1 MKNKGKTLVIGASL
15 NEDRYSN
22 KCVRL
27 LRKHKIETI
36 AVGNKSGKILDVEIQ
51 TGKPLELKIQTVAI
65 YLSPKNFSGFEDYV
79 IELKP
84 ERILFPPGTE
94 NPEFYKKANAHGIE
108 TEEACPLVMLN
119 TGIY

>member
-94 NPEFYKKANAHGIE
+94 NPEFYKKANVHGIE

>member
-1 MKNKGKTLVIGASL
+1 MRKTVVIGASTK
-15 NEDRYSN
+15 EERYSN

-36 AVGNKSGKILDVEIQ
+36 AVGNKAGTIKDVEIQ
-51 TGKPLELKIQTVAI
+51 TSLPNVSKVETVTI
-65 YLSPKNFSGFEDYV
+65 YLTPQNQVEYYDY
-79 IELKP
+79 IIGLKP

-119 TGIY
+119 TGVY

>member
-1 MKNKGKTLVIGASL
+1 MRKTVVIGASL

-27 LRKHKIETI
+27 LRKHDIETV
-36 AVGNKSGKILDVEIQ
+36 AVGLKEGTIADVKILTGRPHENNVE
-51 TGKPLELKIQTVAI
+51 TVAI
-65 YLSPKNFSGFEDYV
+65 YLSPKNLESYQDY
-79 IELKP
+79 ILSLKP
-84 ERILFPPGTE
+84 GRILFPPGTE

-119 TGIY
+119 TGVY

>member
-1 MKNKGKTLVIGASL
+1 MKNTGKTLVIGAST

-22 KCVRL
+22 KCVQL
-27 LRKHKIETI
+27 LRKHNIETI
-36 AVGNKSGKILDVEIQ
+36 AVGNKAGTIADVEIQ
-51 TGKPLELKIQTVAI
+51 TNRPYESKIQTVAI
-65 YLSPKNFSGFEDYV
+65 YLSPKNLESYHEYIIG
-79 IELKP
+79 LKP

-119 TGIY
+119 TGVY